1 VQPNYEVDEVAE
13 IQALREEARGYAADL
28 RARALAVD
36 AEPGRMRPHLDS
48 PGLLGIQ
55 RLQPVLSSTLKT
67 AVVLIELAKGDAGMV
82 LACPGPALAGVLVR
96 VLGNEEQN
104 TRLATAVAGGRT
116 WAFLAITEPQT
127 GSDATRLRAE
137 LRPDDEHGHRLHG
150 VKRYI
155 GNGSRGTIGVVLART
170 GPSPLS
176 LRAALVEAP
185 AAELRTQ
192 ALDMIGLRG
201 ARISEM
207 TFDGLPV
214 GPDDLLGA
222 HLSPLRRGMWGVRQ
236 AFNTVRVHVAAMAVG
251 TAMAVHDYV
260 RAARRQWT
268 RTERADLEAAMADI
282 EAVRRLTHRAA
293 MEVDANRERGYQ
305 ASMAKLAAGE
315 LAVRISRNLP
325 RMLGPGALL
334 EHPLLEKWWRDSCA
348 FEFMEGTGHIQRLH
362 VAQDYLKRDNARAS

>member
-1 VQPNYEVDEVAE
+1 MRGDYEVDKVAE
-13 IQALREEARGYAADL
+13 IQALREEAREYAADL

-36 AEPGRMRPHLDS
+36 AEPGQMRPHLDS

-67 AVVLIELAKGDAGMV
+67 AAVLIELAKGDAGMV

-96 VLGNEEQN
+96 LMGNEEQN
-104 TRLATAVAGGRT
+104 TRLATAVADGHT

-137 LRPDDEHGHRLHG
+137 LRPDGKHGHRLHG

-176 LRAALVEAP
+176 LRAALVKAP

-192 ALDMIGLRG
+192 ALDMVGLRG

-207 TFDGLPV
+207 IFDGLPV

-222 HLSPLRRGMWGVRQ
+222 HLSPLRRGMWGVKQ

-260 RAARRQWT
+260 RAERRQWT
-268 RTERADLEAAMADI
+268 GAERVELDAAVAGI
-282 EAVRRLTHRAA
+282 EAVRRLTYRAA
-293 MEVDANRERGYQ
+293 MEVDANTERGYY
-305 ASMAKLAAGE
+305 ASMAKFAAGD
-315 LAVRISRNLP
+315 LAVRTSRRLP
-325 RMLGPGALL
+325 RMLGRGALL

-362 VAQDYLKRDNARAS
+362 VAQGFLKRDNADAH